1 MTFEQVVTVICGA
14 ASLLGT
20 ITMGVLA
27 FFIKRT
33 LTQLEGADKKNA
45 SDIKD
50 LEKQLNGLKSD
61 LPLVYVLREDFI
73 RAMNGVDHKLGQII
87 TIVSNKNGG

>member
-1 MTFEQVVTVICGA
+1 MTLEQVATIICGVG
-14 ASLLGT
+14 SLLCT
-20 ITMGVLA
+20 IIMGVLA

-33 LTQLEGADKKNA
+33 LTQLENADKKNA

-50 LEKQLNGLKSD
+50 LERQFNGLKSD

-73 RAMNGVDHKLGQII
+73 RAMNGVDYKLGQII
-87 TIVSNKNGG
+87 SIVSNKNGG

>member
-27 FFIKRT
+27 FFMKRT
-33 LTQLEGADKKNA
+33 LTELENSDKKNED
-45 SDIKD
+45 DIKS
-50 LEKQLNGLKSD
+50 LKQTVNDLKSD
-61 LPLVYVLREDFI
+61 LPMVYVLREDFI
-73 RAMNGVDHKLGQII
+73 RSMNGMEQKLGQII
-87 TIVSNKNGG
+87 NILTGNGR